1 MSISRKNGGRLVC
14 LLTENEYFR
23 GTNHSYMRILLKNA
37 RIYDGTGAD
46 AFSGDILVEDERIA
60 AVGNGLREEAD
71 KVIDLTGLSV
81 SSGFFDAHSHNDWFA
96 IKKEPLKY
104 LEPFIRQG
112 ITSFITGNCG
122 LSAVG
127 FDPDS
132 PYVDKVGGGLFGY
145 RGDTTGIYP
154 SVKDFFE
161 AIDRKNPCNMAVI
174 VGHCT
179 ARTSVA
185 GWEHRELSARER
197 EQMLSLMEKGLQEG
211 ACGLS
216 LGMMYEPGR
225 FASVS
230 ETRDVALLAEKY
242 DRPLTIHP
250 RAESAVSMDY
260 PLLGRAHILR
270 ALDELR
276 EMSRGTHM
284 KLQYS
289 HAIFVGRN
297 TFKYRD
303 EVHRIL
309 DEMKSEG
316 IDAQFDIYNELLGV
330 SVITVILPAWYQA
343 LSPADKRKPWNKGR
357 FAVLAW
363 ASIQLLGFG
372 WKDIVIAY
380 VGEGNEKYEGKT
392 VYQIAKETGK
402 SCIDTYLDLC
412 EMSGFKGRVN
422 MGPYS
427 TPEIISWQS
436 RRDDVLYMTDAW
448 VEEHGVQN
456 PAIYDGFP
464 KFIRDSLLGR
474 GDTMPRTIR
483 KMTGG
488 VADRFS
494 IPERGYVKPGFFADL
509 TVFDE
514 AEMASAVPDQEKAFG
529 IRRVFINGK
538 EVLCEGRLDAEAL
551 KTSGHAL
558 KSR

>member
-1 MSISRKNGGRLVC
+1 
-14 LLTENEYFR
+14 
-23 GTNHSYMRILLKNA
+23 MRILLKNA

-46 AFSGDILVEDERIA
+46 AFSGDILVEDERIV
-60 AVGNGLREEAD
+60 AVGADLREEAG
-71 KVIDLTGLSV
+71 KVIDLSGLSV

-145 RGDTTGIYP
+145 RGDTTGVYP

-185 GWEHRELSARER
+185 GWEHRELSTRER
-197 EQMLSLMEKGLQEG
+197 ERMLALMEKGLQEG

-225 FASVS
+225 FSSVA

-309 DEMKSEG
+309 DEMKAEG

-343 LSPADKRKPWNKGR
+343 LSPADKRKPWNKWR

-392 VYQIAKETGK
+392 VYQIAKESGK

-427 TPEIISWQS
+427 TPDIIAWQS
-436 RRDDVLYMTDAW
+436 KRDDVLYMTDAW

-456 PAIYDGFP
+456 PAIYDCFP

-474 GDTMPRTIR
+474 GDTMPRTVR

-494 IPERGYVKPGFFADL
+494 IPERGYVKPGYFADL

-514 AEMASAVPDQEKAFG
+514 AEMASAVPDQERAFG

-538 EVLCEGRLDAEAL
+538 EVLCDGRLDTEAL

-558 KSR
+558 RSR

>member
-1 MSISRKNGGRLVC
+1 
-14 LLTENEYFR
+14 
-23 GTNHSYMRILLKNA
+23 MRILLKGGK
-37 RIYDGTGAD
+37 IYDGTGSD
-46 AFSGDILVEDERIA
+46 AFAGDILVEDEKILDVA
-60 AVGNGLREEAD
+60 PSIDAEAD
-71 KVIDLTGLSV
+71 EVIDLGGLSV
-81 SSGFFDAHSHNDWFA
+81 SPGFFDAHSHNDWFA

-104 LEPFIRQG
+104 FEPFIRQG
-112 ITSFITGNCG
+112 ITSFVTGNCG

-127 FDPDS
+127 FEPDS
-132 PYVDKVGGGLFGY
+132 PNVDKIGGGLFGY
-145 RGDTTGIYP
+145 RGDTRGVYP
-154 SVKDFFE
+154 TVRSFFD
-161 AIDRKNPCNMAVI
+161 AVDRNNPCNIAVI
-174 VGHCT
+174 VGHCS
-179 ARTSVA
+179 ARSSVA
-185 GWEHRELSARER
+185 GWEHRELTEDER
-197 EQMLSLMEKGLQEG
+197 KRMLAILEQGLQEG

-225 FASVS
+225 FSSVA
-230 ETRDVALLAEKY
+230 ETREVALLAEKY

-303 EVHRIL
+303 QVHRIL
-309 DEMKSEG
+309 DEMKAEG

-343 LSPADKRKPWNKGR
+343 LSPRDKRKPWNKWR

-392 VYQIAKETGK
+392 VYQIARETGR
-402 SCIDTYLDLC
+402 SCVDTYLDLC

-427 TPEIISWQS
+427 TPEIIAWQS
-436 RRDDVLYMTDAW
+436 KRDDVLYMTDAW
-448 VEEHGVQN
+448 VEEHGIQN
-456 PAIYDGFP
+456 PAIYDCFP
-464 KFIRDSLLGR
+464 KFIRCSLRGE

-494 IPERGYVKPGFFADL
+494 IPERGYLKPGYYADL

-514 AEMASAVPDQEKAFG
+514 AGMASAIPDQEKPFG
-529 IRRVFINGK
+529 IRRVFINGR
-538 EVLCEGRLDAEAL
+538 EVLKDGVLDKEAL

-558 KSR
+558 RSR

>member
-1 MSISRKNGGRLVC
+1 
-14 LLTENEYFR
+14 
-23 GTNHSYMRILLKNA
+23 MRILLKNA

-60 AVGNGLREEAD
+60 AVGNGLREDAD

-216 LGMMYEPGR
+216 LGMMYEPGQ
-225 FASVS
+225 FASVA

>member
-23 GTNHSYMRILLKNA
+23 GTNHFYMRILLKNA

-122 LSAVG
+122 LSPVG
-127 FDPDS
+127 FDPES

-225 FASVS
+225 FASVA

>member
-1 MSISRKNGGRLVC
+1 
-14 LLTENEYFR
+14 
-23 GTNHSYMRILLKNA
+23 MRILLKKG

-46 AFSGDILVEDERIA
+46 AFVGDILVEDERIV
-60 AVGNGLREEAD
+60 AVGDDLREEAGQ
-71 KVIDLTGLSV
+71 VIDLTGLSV

-127 FDPDS
+127 FEPDS

-145 RGDTTGIYP
+145 RGDTTGVYP

-185 GWEHRELSARER
+185 GWEHRELSASERER
-197 EQMLSLMEKGLQEG
+197 MLALMEKGLQEG

-225 FASVS
+225 FSSVA

-289 HAIFVGRN
+289 HAIFVGRS

-343 LSPADKRKPWNKGR
+343 LSPAEKRKPWNKGR

-372 WKDIVIAY
+372 WKDIIIAY
-380 VGEGNEKYEGKT
+380 VGKGNEKYEGKT
-392 VYQIAKETGK
+392 VYQIAKESGK

-427 TPEIISWQS
+427 TPDIIAWQS

-456 PAIYDGFP
+456 PAIYDCFP

-474 GDTMPRTIR
+474 GDTMPRTVR

-494 IPERGYVKPGFFADL
+494 IPERGYVKPGYFADL

-514 AEMASAVPDQEKAFG
+514 AEMASAVPDQERAFG

-538 EVLCEGRLDAEAL
+538 EVLCDGRLDAEAL
-551 KTSGHAL
+551 KTTGHAL
-558 KSR
+558 RSR

>member
-1 MSISRKNGGRLVC
+1 
-14 LLTENEYFR
+14 
-23 GTNHSYMRILLKNA
+23 MRTLLKRG

-46 AFSGDILVEDERIA
+46 AFTGDILVEDERIV
-60 AVGNGLREEAD
+60 AVGSDLQEEAD
-71 KVIDLTGLSV
+71 RIVDLGGLSV

-127 FDPDS
+127 FDPDT
-132 PYVDKVGGGLFGY
+132 PHVDKVGGGLFGY
-145 RGDTTGIYP
+145 RGDSTGVYP

-161 AIDRKNPCNMAVI
+161 AVDRKNPCNMAVI

-185 GWEHRELSARER
+185 GWEHRELSTKERER
-197 EQMLSLMEKGLQEG
+197 MLALMEKGLQEG

-225 FASVS
+225 FASVA
-230 ETRDVALLAEKY
+230 ETRDVALLTEKY

-309 DEMKSEG
+309 DEMKAEG

-343 LSPADKRKPWNKGR
+343 LSPAEKRKPWNKWR

-380 VGEGNEKYEGKT
+380 LGEGNEKYEGKT
-392 VYQIAKETGK
+392 VYQIAKETGR

-427 TPEIISWQS
+427 TPEIIAWQS

-456 PAIYDGFP
+456 PAIYDCFP
-464 KFIRDSLLGR
+464 KFIRCSLLGQ

-494 IPERGYVKPGFFADL
+494 IPGRGYVKPGYYADL

-514 AEMASAVPDQEKAFG
+514 AEMASAVPDQERAFG

-538 EVLCEGRLDAEAL
+538 EVLNDGKLDPEAL

-558 KSR
+558 RSR

>member
-1 MSISRKNGGRLVC
+1 
-14 LLTENEYFR
+14 
-23 GTNHSYMRILLKNA
+23 MRILLKHGK
-37 RIYDGTGAD
+37 IYDGTGSD
-46 AFSGDILVEDERIA
+46 AFVGDILVEDEKIVSVA
-60 AVGNGLREEAD
+60 PHLDPTADEE
-71 KVIDLTGLSV
+71 IDLEGLCI
-81 SSGFFDAHSHNDWFA
+81 SSGFFDGHSHNDWFA

-104 LEPFIRQG
+104 FEPFIRQG

-127 FDPDS
+127 FEPDS
-132 PYVDKVGGGLFGY
+132 PYVGQVGGGLFGY
-145 RGDTTGIYP
+145 HGDTTGVYP
-154 SVKDFFE
+154 TVKGFFE
-161 AIDRKNPCNMAVI
+161 AIDRNNPCNLAVI

-185 GWEHRELSARER
+185 GWEHRELTGEER
-197 EQMLSLMEKGLQEG
+197 SRMLGILEEGLREG

-225 FASVS
+225 FASVA
-230 ETRDVALLAEKY
+230 ETRDVALLAERY

-270 ALDELR
+270 ALDELK
-276 EMSRGTHM
+276 EMSAGTHM

-309 DEMKSEG
+309 DEMKEAG

-343 LSPADKRKPWNKGR
+343 LSPADKRKPWNKWR

-380 VGEGNEKYEGKT
+380 VGEGNERYEGKT
-392 VYQIAKETGK
+392 VYQIARETGK
-402 SCIDTYLDLC
+402 SCIDAYLDLC

-427 TPEIISWQS
+427 TDEIISWQS

-456 PAIYDGFP
+456 PAIYDCFP
-464 KFIRDSLLGR
+464 KFIRCSLRGE

-483 KMTGG
+483 KMTAG
-488 VADRFS
+488 VAERYS
-494 IPERGYVKPGFFADL
+494 IPQRGYLKPGFYADL

-514 AEMASAVPDQEKAFG
+514 KEMASAIPDQGKAFG
-529 IRRVFINGK
+529 IRRVFINGR
-538 EVLCEGRLDAEAL
+538 EVLKDGVLDQEAL
-551 KTSGHAL
+551 KTSGRAL
-558 KSR
+558 RSR

>member
-60 AVGNGLREEAD
+60 AVGNGLREDAD

-96 IKKEPLKY
+96 IKKEPLRY

-216 LGMMYEPGR
+216 LGMMYEPGQ
-225 FASVS
+225 FASVA

-392 VYQIAKETGK
+392 VYQIAKESGK

-427 TPEIISWQS
+427 TPDIIAWQS

-456 PAIYDGFP
+456 PAIYDCFP

-514 AEMASAVPDQEKAFG
+514 AEMALAVPDQEKAFG

>member
-1 MSISRKNGGRLVC
+1 
-14 LLTENEYFR
+14 
-23 GTNHSYMRILLKNA
+23 MRILLKNA

-46 AFSGDILVEDERIA
+46 AFIGDILVEDERIV

-71 KVIDLTGLSV
+71 KVIDLSGLSV

-197 EQMLSLMEKGLQEG
+197 ERMLALMEKGLQEG

-225 FASVS
+225 FSSVA

-343 LSPADKRKPWNKGR
+343 LSPADKRKPWNKWR

-392 VYQIAKETGK
+392 VYQIAKESGK

-412 EMSGFKGRVN
+412 EMSGYKGRVN

-427 TPEIISWQS
+427 TPEIIAWQS
-436 RRDDVLYMTDAW
+436 KRDDVLYMTDAW

-456 PAIYDGFP
+456 PAIYDCFP
-464 KFIRDSLLGR
+464 KFIRDSILGR
-474 GDTMPRTIR
+474 GDTMPRTVR

-494 IPERGYVKPGFFADL
+494 IPERGYVKPGYYADL

-514 AEMASAVPDQEKAFG
+514 AEMASAVPDQERAFG

-538 EVLCEGRLDAEAL
+538 EVLCDGRLDTEAL

-558 KSR
+558 RSR

>member
-1 MSISRKNGGRLVC
+1 
-14 LLTENEYFR
+14 
-23 GTNHSYMRILLKNA
+23 MRILLKKG

-46 AFSGDILVEDERIA
+46 AFVGDILVEDERIV
-60 AVGNGLREEAD
+60 AVGDDLREEAD
-71 KVIDLTGLSV
+71 QVIDLTGLSV

-127 FDPDS
+127 FEPDS

-145 RGDTTGIYP
+145 RGDTTGVYP

-185 GWEHRELSARER
+185 GWEHRELSASERER
-197 EQMLSLMEKGLQEG
+197 MLALMEKGLQEG

-225 FASVS
+225 FSSVA

-260 PLLGRAHILR
+260 PLLGRAHILW

-289 HAIFVGRN
+289 HAIFVGRS

-343 LSPADKRKPWNKGR
+343 LSSAEKRKPWNKGR

-372 WKDIVIAY
+372 WKDIIIDY

-392 VYQIAKETGK
+392 VYQIAKESGK

-427 TPEIISWQS
+427 TPEIIAWQS
-436 RRDDVLYMTDAW
+436 KRDDVLYMTDAW

-456 PAIYDGFP
+456 PAIYDCFP
-464 KFIRDSLLGR
+464 KFIRNSLRGE

-494 IPERGYVKPGFFADL
+494 IPERGYVKPGYFADL

-514 AEMASAVPDQEKAFG
+514 AEMVSAVPDQEKAFG

-538 EVLCEGRLDAEAL
+538 EVLCDGRLAPEAL

-558 KSR
+558 RSR

>member
-60 AVGNGLREEAD
+60 AVGNGLREDAD

-216 LGMMYEPGR
+216 LGMMYEPGQ
-225 FASVS
+225 FASVA
-230 ETRDVALLAEKY
+230 ETRDVALLAEKF

-514 AEMASAVPDQEKAFG
+514 AEMVSAVPDQEKAFG

>member
-96 IKKEPLKY
+96 IKKEPLRY

-514 AEMASAVPDQEKAFG
+514 AEMVSAVPDQEKAFG

-538 EVLCEGRLDAEAL
+538 EVFCEGRLDAEAL

>member
-60 AVGNGLREEAD
+60 AVGNGLREDAD

-96 IKKEPLKY
+96 IKKEPLRY

-514 AEMASAVPDQEKAFG
+514 AEMVSAVPDQEKAFG

>member
-23 GTNHSYMRILLKNA
+23 GTNHFYMRILLKNA

>member
-225 FASVS
+225 FASVA

-260 PLLGRAHILR
+260 LLLGRAHILR

-514 AEMASAVPDQEKAFG
+514 AEMVSAVPDQEKAFG

>member
-1 MSISRKNGGRLVC
+1 MRTLFKNG
-14 LLTENEYFR
+14 
-23 GTNHSYMRILLKNA
+23 K
-37 RIYDGTGAD
+37 IYDGTGAD
-46 AFSGDILVEDERIA
+46 AFMGDILVEDDRII
-60 AVGNGLREEAD
+60 AVGPSLSEKAD
-71 KVIDLTGLSV
+71 TVVELDGLSI
-81 SSGFFDAHSHNDWFA
+81 SSGFFDAHSHNDWFV

-104 LEPFIRQG
+104 IEPFIRQG

-127 FDPDS
+127 FEADS

-145 RGDTTGIYP
+145 KGDTTGVYP
-154 SVKDFFE
+154 GVGSFLE
-161 AIDRKNPCNMAVI
+161 AIDRKNPVNVAVI

-185 GWEHRELSARER
+185 GWAHRELTPEEKQR
-197 EQMLSLMEKGLQEG
+197 MLSIMEEGLREG

-225 FASVS
+225 FTSVA
-230 ETRDVALLAEKY
+230 ETRDVALLAQKY
-242 DRPLTIHP
+242 NRPLTVHP

-270 ALDELR
+270 ALDELK
-276 EMSRGTHM
+276 EMSRGTHL

-303 EVHRIL
+303 QVHRIL
-309 DEMKSEG
+309 DQMKAEG
-316 IDAQFDIYNELLGV
+316 VDAQFDIYNELLGV

-343 LSPADKRKPWNKGR
+343 LSPEDKRKPWNKWR

-380 VGEGNEKYEGKT
+380 VGEGNEQYEGKT
-392 VYQIAKETGK
+392 VWQIARESGK

-427 TPEIISWQS
+427 TPEIIQWQS

-448 VEEHGVQN
+448 VEEHGIQN
-456 PAIYDGFP
+456 PAIYDCFP

-494 IPERGYVKPGFFADL
+494 IPERGYLKPGFYADL

-514 AEMASAVPDQEKAFG
+514 AEIKQATPDQQASFG
-529 IRRVFINGK
+529 IRRVFINGR
-538 EVLCEGRLDAEAL
+538 EVLADGVLDKEAL
-551 KTSGHAL
+551 KTSGRAL
-558 KSR
+558 RAK

>member
-1 MSISRKNGGRLVC
+1 
-14 LLTENEYFR
+14 
-23 GTNHSYMRILLKNA
+23 MRILLKKG

-46 AFSGDILVEDERIA
+46 AFVGDILVDDERII
-60 AVGNGLREEAD
+60 AVGDDLREEAD
-71 KVIDLTGLSV
+71 QVIDLTGLSV

-127 FDPDS
+127 FEPDS

-145 RGDTTGIYP
+145 RGDTTGVYP

-185 GWEHRELSARER
+185 GWEHRELSASERER
-197 EQMLSLMEKGLQEG
+197 MLALMEKGLQEG

-225 FASVS
+225 FSSVA

-289 HAIFVGRN
+289 HAIFVGRS

-343 LSPADKRKPWNKGR
+343 LSPAEKRKPWNKGR

-372 WKDIVIAY
+372 WKDIIIAY

-392 VYQIAKETGK
+392 VYQIAKESGK

-427 TPEIISWQS
+427 TPEIIAWPSK
-436 RRDDVLYMTDAW
+436 RDDVLYMTDAW

-456 PAIYDGFP
+456 PAIYDCFP
-464 KFIRDSLLGR
+464 KFIRNSLRGE

-494 IPERGYVKPGFFADL
+494 IPERGYVKPGYFADL

-514 AEMASAVPDQEKAFG
+514 AEMVSAVPDQEKAFG

-538 EVLCEGRLDAEAL
+538 EVLCNGKLDPEAL

-558 KSR
+558 RSR

>member
-1 MSISRKNGGRLVC
+1 
-14 LLTENEYFR
+14 
-23 GTNHSYMRILLKNA
+23 MRTLLKNGK
-37 RIYDGTGAD
+37 IYDGTGAE
-46 AFSGDILVEDERIA
+46 AFVGDVLVEDEKI
-60 AVGNGLREEAD
+60 VGVGPELTAEAD
-71 KVIDLTGLSV
+71 EVIDLDGLSLA
-81 SSGFFDAHSHNDWFA
+81 SGFFDAHSHNDWFA

-127 FDPDS
+127 FEADTPH
-132 PYVDKVGGGLFGY
+132 VGEVGAGLFGY
-145 RGDTTGIYP
+145 HGDTTGVYP

-161 AIDRKNPCNMAVI
+161 SIDRNNPCNMAVL

-185 GWEHRELSARER
+185 GWENRALTEEER
-197 EQMLSLMEKGLQEG
+197 RRMLAIMEQGLREG

-216 LGMMYEPGR
+216 LGMMYLPGR
-225 FASVS
+225 FAGVP

-242 DRPLTIHP
+242 DRPLTVHP
-250 RAESAVSMDY
+250 RAESAVSLDY
-260 PLLGRAHILR
+260 PVFGRAHILR

-276 EMSRGTHM
+276 EMARGTHM

-289 HAIFVGRN
+289 HAIFVGRS
-297 TFKYRD
+297 TFKCKD

-309 DEMKSEG
+309 DEMKAEG
-316 IDAQFDIYNELLGV
+316 IDAQFDIYNETLGV
-330 SVITVILPAWYQA
+330 SVITVFIPNWFQE
-343 LSPADKRKPWNKGR
+343 LSPADKRKPWNEWR
-357 FAVLAW
+357 FTILGEL
-363 ASIQLLGFG
+363 SMKMLGFG
-372 WKDIVIAY
+372 WKDIQIAY
-380 VGEGNEKYEGKT
+380 LGPGLEQYEGKT
-392 VYQIAKETGK
+392 VYQVAKQWGK
-402 SCIDTYLDLC
+402 SCMSAYLDLC
-412 EMSGFKGRVN
+412 EMSQFKGRVN

-436 RRDDVLYMTDAW
+436 KRDDVLYMTDAW
-448 VEEHGVQN
+448 VEEYGIQN
-456 PAIYDGFP
+456 PAIYDCFP
-464 KFIRDSLLGR
+464 KFIRCSLRGE

-494 IPERGYVKPGFFADL
+494 IPERGYVKPGYYADL

-514 AEMASAVPDQEKAFG
+514 AEMAAATPDQSKPFG

-538 EVLCEGRLDAEAL
+538 QVLKDGALDKEAL
-551 KTSGHAL
+551 KTSGRAL
-558 KSR
+558 RSR

>member
-60 AVGNGLREEAD
+60 AVGNGLREDAD

-96 IKKEPLKY
+96 IKKEPLRY

-179 ARTSVA
+179 ARTSVT

-514 AEMASAVPDQEKAFG
+514 AEMVSAVPDQEKAFG

>member
-1 MSISRKNGGRLVC
+1 
-14 LLTENEYFR
+14 
-23 GTNHSYMRILLKNA
+23 MRILLKNA

-46 AFSGDILVEDERIA
+46 AFIGDILVEDERIV
-60 AVGNGLREEAD
+60 AVGADLREEAG
-71 KVIDLTGLSV
+71 KVIDLSGLSV

-145 RGDTTGIYP
+145 RGDTTGVYP

-179 ARTSVA
+179 ARTSVV
-185 GWEHRELSARER
+185 GWEHRELSTRER
-197 EQMLSLMEKGLQEG
+197 ERMLALMEKGLQEG

-225 FASVS
+225 FSSVA

-343 LSPADKRKPWNKGR
+343 LSPEDKRKPWNKWR

-392 VYQIAKETGK
+392 VYQIAKESGE

-427 TPEIISWQS
+427 TPDIIAWQS
-436 RRDDVLYMTDAW
+436 KRDDVLYMTDAW

-456 PAIYDGFP
+456 PAIYDCFP
-464 KFIRDSLLGR
+464 KFIRDSILGR
-474 GDTMPRTIR
+474 GDTMPRTVR

-494 IPERGYVKPGFFADL
+494 IPERGYVKPGYFADL

-514 AEMASAVPDQEKAFG
+514 AEMASAVPDQERAFG

-538 EVLCEGRLDAEAL
+538 EVLCDGRLDAEAL
-551 KTSGHAL
+551 KTTGHAL
-558 KSR
+558 RSR

>member
-1 MSISRKNGGRLVC
+1 
-14 LLTENEYFR
+14 
-23 GTNHSYMRILLKNA
+23 MRILLKKG

-46 AFSGDILVEDERIA
+46 AFVGDILVEDERIV
-60 AVGNGLREEAD
+60 AVGDDLREEAD
-71 KVIDLTGLSV
+71 QVIDLTGLSV

-127 FDPDS
+127 FEPDS

-145 RGDTTGIYP
+145 RGDTTGVYP

-185 GWEHRELSARER
+185 GWEHRELSASERER
-197 EQMLSLMEKGLQEG
+197 MLALMEKGLQEG

-225 FASVS
+225 FSSVA

-289 HAIFVGRN
+289 HAIFVGRS

-343 LSPADKRKPWNKGR
+343 LSPAEKRKPWNKGR

-372 WKDIVIAY
+372 WKDIIIAY

-392 VYQIAKETGK
+392 VYQIAKESGK

-427 TPEIISWQS
+427 TPEIIAWQS
-436 RRDDVLYMTDAW
+436 KRDDVLYMTDAW

-456 PAIYDGFP
+456 PAIYDCFP
-464 KFIRDSLLGR
+464 KFIRNSLRGE

-494 IPERGYVKPGFFADL
+494 IPERGYVKPGYFADL

-514 AEMASAVPDQEKAFG
+514 AEMVSAVPDQEKAFG

-538 EVLCEGRLDAEAL
+538 EVLCDGQLALEAL

-558 KSR
+558 RSR

>member
-1 MSISRKNGGRLVC
+1 
-14 LLTENEYFR
+14 
-23 GTNHSYMRILLKNA
+23 MRILLKNGK
-37 RIYDGTGAD
+37 IYDGTGAD
-46 AFSGDILVEDERIA
+46 AFTGNILVEDERIVE
-60 AVGNGLREEAD
+60 VGPALDAKAD
-71 KVIDLTGLSV
+71 EVVDLDGLSV

-127 FDPDS
+127 FEPDS
-132 PYVDKVGGGLFGY
+132 PYADKAGAGLFGY
-145 RGDTTGIYP
+145 RGDTTGVYP
-154 SVKDFFE
+154 TVKEFFD
-161 AIDRKNPCNMAVI
+161 AIDRNNPCNMAVL

-185 GWEHRELSARER
+185 GWENRPLTEEER
-197 EQMLSLMEKGLQEG
+197 QRMLAIMEQGLQEG

-216 LGMMYEPGR
+216 LGMMYLPGR
-225 FASVS
+225 YAGVP

-242 DRPLTIHP
+242 DRPLTVHP
-250 RAESAVSMDY
+250 RAESAVSLDY
-260 PLLGRAHILR
+260 PVFGRAHILR

-276 EMSRGTHM
+276 EMAKGTHM

-289 HAIFVGRN
+289 HAIFVGRS
-297 TFKYRD
+297 TFRCKD

-309 DEMKSEG
+309 DEMKAEG
-316 IDAQFDIYNELLGV
+316 IDAQFDIYNETLGV
-330 SVITVILPAWYQA
+330 SVITVFIPNWFQE
-343 LSPADKRKPWNKGR
+343 LSPKDKRKPWNQWR
-357 FAVLAW
+357 FTILGEM
-363 ASIQLLGFG
+363 SMKMLGFG
-372 WKDIVIAY
+372 WKDIQIAY
-380 VGEGNEKYEGKT
+380 LGPGLEKYEGKT
-392 VYQIAKETGK
+392 VYQIAREEGK
-402 SCIDTYLDLC
+402 SCMNAYLDLC
-412 EMSGFKGRVN
+412 EMSNFKGRVN

-436 RRDDVLYMTDAW
+436 KRDDVLYMTDAW
-448 VEEHGVQN
+448 VEEYGIQN
-456 PAIYDGFP
+456 PAIYDCFP
-464 KFIRDSLLGR
+464 KFIRCSLRGE

-494 IPERGYVKPGFFADL
+494 IPGRGYLKPGFFADL

-514 AEMASAVPDQEKAFG
+514 AEMASATPDQSKPFG

-538 EVLCEGRLDAEAL
+538 QVLQDGVLDREAL
-551 KTSGHAL
+551 KTSGRAL
-558 KSR
+558 RSR

>member
-1 MSISRKNGGRLVC
+1 
-14 LLTENEYFR
+14 
-23 GTNHSYMRILLKNA
+23 MRILLKKG

-46 AFSGDILVEDERIA
+46 AFVGDILVEDERIV
-60 AVGNGLREEAD
+60 AVGDDLREEAGQ
-71 KVIDLTGLSV
+71 VIDLTGLSV

-127 FDPDS
+127 FEPDS

-145 RGDTTGIYP
+145 RGDTTGVYP

-185 GWEHRELSARER
+185 GWEHRELSASERER
-197 EQMLSLMEKGLQEG
+197 MLALMEKGLQEG

-225 FASVS
+225 FSSVA
-230 ETRDVALLAEKY
+230 ETRDVALLAKKY

-289 HAIFVGRN
+289 HAIFVGRS

-343 LSPADKRKPWNKGR
+343 LSPAEKRKPWNKGR

-372 WKDIVIAY
+372 WKDIIIAY
-380 VGEGNEKYEGKT
+380 VGKGNEKYEGKT
-392 VYQIAKETGK
+392 VYQIAKESGK

-427 TPEIISWQS
+427 TPDIIAWQS
-436 RRDDVLYMTDAW
+436 KRDDVLYMTDAW

-456 PAIYDGFP
+456 PAIYDCFP
-464 KFIRDSLLGR
+464 KFIRNSLRGE

-494 IPERGYVKPGFFADL
+494 IPERGYVKPGYFADL

-514 AEMASAVPDQEKAFG
+514 AEMVSAIPDQEKAFG

-538 EVLCEGRLDAEAL
+538 EVLCDGQLAPEAL

-558 KSR
+558 RSR

>member
-60 AVGNGLREEAD
+60 AVGNGLREDAD

-514 AEMASAVPDQEKAFG
+514 AEMVSAVPDQEKAFG

>member
-1 MSISRKNGGRLVC
+1 MRTLFKNG
-14 LLTENEYFR
+14 
-23 GTNHSYMRILLKNA
+23 K
-37 RIYDGTGAD
+37 IYDGTGAD
-46 AFSGDILVEDERIA
+46 AFMGDVLIEDDRII
-60 AVGNGLREEAD
+60 AVGPDLSEKAD
-71 KVIDLTGLSV
+71 TVVELDGLSI
-81 SSGFFDAHSHNDWFA
+81 SSGFFDAHSHNDWFV

-104 LEPFIRQG
+104 IEPFIRQG

-127 FDPDS
+127 FEADS

-145 RGDTTGIYP
+145 KGDTTGVYP
-154 SVKDFFE
+154 GVGSFLE
-161 AIDRKNPCNMAVI
+161 AIDRKNPVNVAVI

-185 GWEHRELSARER
+185 GWEHRELTPEEKQR
-197 EQMLSLMEKGLQEG
+197 MLSIMEEGLREG

-225 FASVS
+225 FTSVA
-230 ETRDVALLAEKY
+230 ETRDVALLAQKY
-242 DRPLTIHP
+242 NRPLTVHP

-260 PLLGRAHILR
+260 PILGRAHILR
-270 ALDELR
+270 ALDELK
-276 EMSRGTHM
+276 EMSRGTHL

-303 EVHRIL
+303 QVHRIL
-309 DEMKSEG
+309 DQMKAEG

-343 LSPADKRKPWNKGR
+343 LSPEDKRKPWNKWR

-392 VYQIAKETGK
+392 VYQIAKETGR
-402 SCIDTYLDLC
+402 SCVDTYLDLC

-436 RRDDVLYMTDAW
+436 KRDDVLYMTDAW

-464 KFIRDSLLGR
+464 KFIRASLRGE
-474 GDTMPRTIR
+474 GDTLPRTIR

-494 IPERGYVKPGFFADL
+494 IPLRGYLKPGYFADL

-514 AEMASAVPDQEKAFG
+514 KEMASATPDQEKAFG

-538 EVLCEGRLDAEAL
+538 EVLSGDTLDTEAL
-551 KTSGHAL
+551 KTSGQAMR
-558 KSR
+558 SR